1 MYGYNAEPPI
11 AIPIYTVLPYCVILE
26 KGRKREKAWNK
37 FGGPHRLM
45 ISLYKIKTE
54 CMIAS
59 KYYCN
64 LFSDTK
70 IYFLMS
76 VSSTCFFSD
85 TEIYLSS

>member
-1 MYGYNAEPPI
+1 MTACTHSTVIEDVRNSQPKRINATSPI
-11 AIPIYTVLPYCVILE
+11 
-26 KGRKREKAWNK
+26 
-37 FGGPHRLM
+37 HRLM

-76 VSSTCFFSD
+76 VCSTCFFSD